1 MRGLRHLR
9 GIASPS
15 CRKWRT
21 ITTLSQQGPP
31 SLDGVGEANGPQAK
45 PRQIQFWTSKL
56 HHPSRDY
63 EDLIDTTCTF
73 ISLNQSVGEE
83 QSKTMRLL
91 NINQCL
97 QYNDYRPEDFD
108 VLKRE
113 LKQRHEPP
121 EVHYAII
128 SHVWMDPGNDYQNEI
143 MIDELKDWEDCS
155 RRKKRGADKVKGACQ
170 AARRWSDR
178 RKTWE
183 PEAKEISHIWL
194 DSCCINQRDQAEV
207 SMSINSMY
215 RWYRQA
221 AVCLVYLSDVRYN
234 IRGRV
239 NLSMC
244 KWLKRGWT
252 LQELIGSDTVEF
264 FDVDW
269 NRLGNKS
276 SLRNH
281 LATVSGI
288 DEEVLSDPS
297 RVGKVSVAQRMSW
310 ACKRETRIEED
321 SAYCLMGLFG
331 VQMPTLYGEGKE
343 RAFRRLQEE
352 IIRYSDDHSVFAWL
366 DQSPE
371 SYRHRAGNAR
381 GLLAPYAACFEQT
394 GLYRS
399 LPTPGNA
406 RPYAMT
412 NKGLDI
418 DLYLQ
423 QHPQEDKYIACLDC
437 QIDKDH
443 YLGIFLKRI
452 SPESR
457 QYVRTDCH
465 KFCQIRANGRG
476 TLTPIYVVQEL
487 DI

>member
-1 MRGLRHLR
+1 
-9 GIASPS
+9 
-15 CRKWRT
+15 
-21 ITTLSQQGPP
+21 
-31 SLDGVGEANGPQAK
+31 
-45 PRQIQFWTSKL
+45 
-56 HHPSRDY
+56 
-63 EDLIDTTCTF
+63 
-73 ISLNQSVGEE
+73 
-83 QSKTMRLL
+83 MRLL
-91 NINQCL
+91 NINKCL
-97 QYNDYRPEDFD
+97 QHNDYRPEDID

-113 LKQRHEPP
+113 LKARHEPP
-121 EVHYAII
+121 KVHYAII

-143 MIDELKDWEDCS
+143 MIDELKDWKDCS
-155 RRKKRGADKVKGACQ
+155 TRKKRGADKIRGACL
-170 AARRWSDR
+170 AARQWSDR

-207 SMSINSMY
+207 SMSINSMC
-215 RWYRQA
+215 RWYKEA
-221 AVCLVYLSDVRYN
+221 TVCLVYLSDVRFSP
-234 IRGRV
+234 RGAV
-239 NLSMC
+239 NLSLC
-244 KWLKRGWT
+244 RWLRRGWT
-252 LQELIGSDTVEF
+252 LQELIASETVEF
-264 FDVDW
+264 FDTDW
-269 NRLGNKS
+269 KSLGSKS

-281 LATVSGI
+281 LSTITGI
-288 DEEVLSDPS
+288 NEEVLANPS

-310 ACKRETRIEED
+310 ASKRETRIEED

-366 DQSPE
+366 DRPLVGDQ
-371 SYRHRAGNAR
+371 R
-381 GLLAPYAACFEQT
+381 GLLAPHAACFEQT

-399 LPTPGNA
+399 LSTPGNA

-423 QHPQEDKYIACLDC
+423 QHPYEDKYIACLDC
-437 QIDKDH
+437 PIDKDL

-452 SPESR
+452 SAESR
-457 QYVRTDCH
+457 QYVRTDGH
-465 KFCQIRANGRG
+465 KFCQVRANGRG
-476 TLTPIYVVQEL
+476 TLTPVYVVQEI